1 LALLVKY
8 RFFLLICQEGLFKL
22 INNIINILYFVINLA
37 QFLLWVSL
45 LVIGVKINRNSNRTP
60 IYLDKLTEIELLR
73 LPHSEKE
80 SQVTI
85 NTELNLLGDIQVSR
99 QREVIMGIFT
109 RFRDIISSNIN
120 AILDKAEDPEK
131 LIKLMIREMEDTLV
145 EIKAACAGA
154 MASAK
159 KVQRQLGTL
168 QDRIQYWEE
177 KAQLAVSRGK
187 DNLAREALV
196 EKRRY
201 TRRIDGLES
210 ELSEHNIL
218 VEQYQADIRQL
229 EDKLKSARD
238 KQRLLVQRHIH
249 ASQKIQAQEEIR
261 RVDSAAAMMKFDE
274 LENRIERME
283 SEADL
288 VNYGKQSALDA
299 EFEALGVDEEIEK
312 ELQALK
318 TPDSVFKSDETPSS
332 D

>member
-1 LALLVKY
+1 
-8 RFFLLICQEGLFKL
+8 
-22 INNIINILYFVINLA
+22 
-37 QFLLWVSL
+37 
-45 LVIGVKINRNSNRTP
+45 
-60 IYLDKLTEIELLR
+60 
-73 LPHSEKE
+73 
-80 SQVTI
+80 
-85 NTELNLLGDIQVSR
+85 
-99 QREVIMGIFT
+99 MGIFT

-154 MASAK
+154 MASNK
-159 KVQRQLGTL
+159 KVQRQLDTL
-168 QDRIQYWEE
+168 HDRIRYWEE
-177 KAQLAVSRGK
+177 KAELAIKKGR

-201 TRRIDGLES
+201 TRRVDGLENDI
-210 ELSEHNIL
+210 SEHNLLI
-218 VEQYQADIRQL
+218 EQYQDHIRQL

-249 ASQKIQAQEEIR
+249 ANRKRQAQEEIR
-261 RVDSAAAMMKFDE
+261 QVDSSEAMLKFDD

-283 SEADL
+283 AEADL
-288 VNYGKQSALDA
+288 VNFGKKSALEA
-299 EFEALGVDEEIEK
+299 EFDTLGVDEEIEK

-318 TPDSVFKSDETPSS
+318 TPQSKPAERQSS